1 MISDHCVRTGND
13 LMLAFGQAESNKFT
27 DESAT
32 AVINMRESC
41 KNILY
46 TIGNSGYYANGD
58 PTGRMDNMTKTFL
71 MADIGVG
78 VVLLAA
84 EVLLI
89 LSYRKRKVQ

>member
-1 MISDHCVRTGND
+1 
-13 LMLAFGQAESNKFT
+13 
-27 DESAT
+27 
-32 AVINMRESC
+32 
-41 KNILY
+41 
-46 TIGNSGYYANGD
+46 
-58 PTGRMDNMTKTFL
+58 MDNMTKTFL